1 MNAPQKNAG
10 SSSSKTFFL
19 LATIAGLGL
28 SAALVNIGA
37 PSGSVPST
45 TSDLAKAQ
53 RLQKVGSV
61 TLKTVQ
67 KDRPLATGE
76 EVYKAQCA
84 ACHAAGISGA
94 PIFGNADAW
103 GPRLGQGFEAL
114 DLTHDELAKEHLRHL
129 VGGRSPL
136 AQDERLLRFEFPERP
151 GALLKFLSLM
161 QPSWNISLFHYRN
174 QGADYGRILVGIQVP
189 PEDTATFDAFLA
201 TLGYPYVEETLNP
214 AYRLFLRSK

>member
-114 DLTHDELAKEHLRHL
+114 VQSALHGKGAMSAQS
-129 VGGRSPL
+129 GG
-136 AQDERLLRFEFPERP
+136 QFTDFEISRAVAYVANA
-151 GALLKFLSLM
+151 GGGKFADP
-161 QPSWNISLFHYRN
+161 QPP
-174 QGADYGRILVGIQVP
+174 A
-189 PEDTATFDAFLA
+189 A
-201 TLGYPYVEETLNP
+201 EE
-214 AYRLFLRSK
+214 K

>member
-19 LATIAGLGL
+19 LATIARLGPECGLGQYWR
-28 SAALVNIGA
+28 
-37 PSGSVPST
+37 PFGSVPST

-114 DLTHDELAKEHLRHL
+114 VQSALHGKGAIECAKR
-129 VGGRSPL
+129 R
-136 AQDERLLRFEFPERP
+136 A
-151 GALLKFLSLM
+151 
-161 QPSWNISLFHYRN
+161 I
-174 QGADYGRILVGIQVP
+174 
-189 PEDTATFDAFLA
+189 
-201 TLGYPYVEETLNP
+201 
-214 AYRLFLRSK
+214 YRL